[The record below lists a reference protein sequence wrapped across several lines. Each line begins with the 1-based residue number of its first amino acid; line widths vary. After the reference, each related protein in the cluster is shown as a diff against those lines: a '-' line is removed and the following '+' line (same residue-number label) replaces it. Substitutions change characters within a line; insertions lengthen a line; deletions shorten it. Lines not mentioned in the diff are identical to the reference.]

1 MTSTSSTKT
10 SATTFQGV
18 AVVCAGFEGC
28 ESQKNAMQGATK
40 KPATPAV
47 NLVASPSASVRRFF
61 AGRGNR
67 EAGDPRS
74 AVS

>member
-1 MTSTSSTKT
+1 
-10 SATTFQGV
+10 
-18 AVVCAGFEGC
+18 
-28 ESQKNAMQGATK
+28 MQGATK